1 MNLDEI
7 RNMNDEQLRTFMN
20 NLSQRNN
27 IFCSKCGNVVNPRKR
42 KNINIG
48 IYDRH
53 IGQKVRKLCSLCN
66 NCYVDLLDY
75 LGISDIEWEEENV

>member
-20 NLSQRNN
+20 NLSQSNN
-27 IFCSKCGNVVNPRKR
+27 IICAKCGNITDR
-42 KNINIG
+42 KNRKTINVA

-53 IGQKVRKLCSLCN
+53 IGQKARKLCSICN
-66 NCYVDLLDY
+66 ACYSDLLDY
-75 LGISDIEWEEENV
+75 LAVSDIDWSD

>member
-7 RNMNDEQLRTFMN
+7 RNMSDEQLRTFMN

-27 IFCSKCGNVVNPRKR
+27 IFCSKCGNIVNSQERR
-42 KNINIG
+42 NINIG
-48 IYDRH
+48 IYDRQ
-53 IGQKVRKLCSLCN
+53 IGQKVKKLCSLCN

-75 LGISDIEWEEENV
+75 LGISDIEWEEK

>member
-7 RNMNDEQLRTFMN
+7 RNMSDEQLRSFMN

-27 IFCSKCGNVVNPRKR
+27 IFCSKCGNVVNSRER

-48 IYDRH
+48 IYDSH
-53 IGQKVRKLCSLCN
+53 IGQKVKKLCSLCN

-75 LGISDIEWEEENV
+75 LGISDIEWEEKNV

>member
-7 RNMNDEQLRTFMN
+7 RNMSDEQLRSFMN

-27 IFCSKCGNVVNPRKR
+27 IFCSKCGNVVNPRER

-48 IYDRH
+48 IYDRQ
-53 IGQKVRKLCSLCN
+53 IGQKVKKLCSLCN
-66 NCYVDLLDY
+66 DCYVDLLDY
-75 LGISDIEWEEENV
+75 LGINDIEWEEK

>member
-1 MNLDEI
+1 MDLDEI
-7 RNMNDEQLRTFMN
+7 RNLSDEQLRSFIN

-27 IFCSKCGNVVNPRKR
+27 IFCTKCGNVVNHRER

-48 IYDRH
+48 IYDSH
-53 IGQKVRKLCSLCN
+53 AGQKVRKLCSLCN

-75 LGISDIEWEEENV
+75 LAISDIEWED

>member
-7 RNMNDEQLRTFMN
+7 RNMSDEQLRSFMN

-27 IFCSKCGNVVNPRKR
+27 IFCSKCGNVVNPKER

-48 IYDRH
+48 IYDKH